1 MLRIETKGNW
11 RQIGCQVGET
21 FRQELATCVERYFYG
36 RLDVEK
42 CAPAIKALKGILSEH
57 CPEVIEETQGMAH
70 AAGIAPDVMLGYR
83 FFNEVKQ
90 RMNEECSVIFLA
102 QTPDGPLLGRNCDLG
117 TGDSSMQICHVCRP
131 TDGTASIA
139 TSYLGMLGQG
149 LSGHG
154 LVVGGASA
162 HASKSFGAEGLPG
175 AVLSHMLNRDCRIV
189 QDAIA
194 LLGRHK
200 FLGKGANVIVG
211 DATGASALFEFVAGC
226 TPPATPRRDDRDWQ
240 ACTNFFFSPEI
251 PNRPKAD
258 YLENA
263 YARYGR
269 VEHQLEER
277 RIPRSFDTLKQ
288 LLSDIAQPGHCC
300 AEGALHTAYSTIM
313 NPKQRTLHLAAG
325 NPNEVAFEEFA
336 L

>member
-42 CAPAIKALKGILSEH
+42 CAPAIKVLKGILSEH

-117 TGDSSMQICHVCRP
+117 SGDSNMQICHVSRP
-131 TDGTASIA
+131 TDGPAAIT
-139 TSYLGMLGQG
+139 TSYLGMPGQG
-149 LSGHG
+149 LSSYG
-154 LVVGGASA
+154 LAVGGASA
-162 HASKSFGAEGLPG
+162 HAAKSFGTDGLPA
-175 AVLSHMLNRDCRIV
+175 AVLSHLLQRDCRTV

-211 DATGASALFEFVAGC
+211 DATGASVLFEFVPGC
-226 TPPATPRRDDRDWQ
+226 SPPATLRRDDRDWQ

-269 VEHQLEER
+269 IEHQLEER
-277 RIPRSFDTLKQ
+277 RIPQSFDTLKQ

-313 NPKQRTLHLAAG
+313 NPKKGTLHLAAG
-325 NPNEVAFEEFA
+325 NPNEVAFEEFS